1 MHGFLM
7 AFATHDGQTGRIAE
21 RIAARLEAASVPVR
35 ACRFGHDS
43 VPAPEGFDG
52 FIAGSCV
59 RYGRC
64 DKRMIDYLRIHASAL
79 SRLPTGL
86 FSVDLISRDPG
97 KDEPR
102 GNVYARKLLA
112 RVPFRPG
119 AFAIFP
125 GRLDYPRY
133 RWYDRLMIRA
143 IMRATG
149 GPTDPASVIEYT
161 DWDAVDRFASRMLK
175 LSAGRAHEAPRPPR
189 AMEPQ

>member
-1 MHGFLM
+1 
-7 AFATHDGQTGRIAE
+7 
-21 RIAARLEAASVPVR
+21 
-35 ACRFGHDS
+35 
-43 VPAPEGFDG
+43 
-52 FIAGSCV
+52 
-59 RYGRC
+59 
-64 DKRMIDYLRIHASAL
+64 
-79 SRLPTGL
+79 
-86 FSVDLISRDPG
+86 
-97 KDEPR
+97 
-102 GNVYARKLLA
+102 VYARKLLA

>member
-1 MHGFLM
+1 M

-21 RIAARLEAASVPVR
+21 RIAARLETASVSVR
-35 ACRFGHDS
+35 ACRFGHDR
-43 VPAPEGFDG
+43 VPAPDGFDG

-64 DKRMIDYLRIHASAL
+64 DRHMVDYLGTHARAL
-79 SRLPTGL
+79 GRLATGL
-86 FSVDLISRDPG
+86 FTVDLISREPG
-97 KDEPR
+97 KDEPQ

-112 RVPFRPG
+112 RLPFRPG

-149 GPTDPASVIEYT
+149 GPTDPASVIDYT

-175 LSAGRAHEAPRPPR
+175 LSAGRAQDPPHRPR